1 MTIDGICLHAI
12 VSELRSKLISGRLQ
26 KINQIN
32 KNLLLLTIYTD
43 KNYKLV
49 LSSNSQDPRIH
60 ISNQAFSN
68 PPSPSNF
75 TMILRKHLINSRLR
89 DIRQNG
95 LDRTVELI
103 FDGKNELGLD
113 TERRLVIDLMGR
125 QSNIVLIDE
134 NRKVI
139 EAITRVSHDM
149 SRVRAIYPGTILDQL
164 KSDKVDILESD
175 STLDDLD
182 IADNLQAFK
191 IFYSF
196 FTGFSPVIGRE
207 ICYRAD
213 VDSKRNYGSLSNEEK
228 IALNKAF
235 IEIRDL
241 IRNEDFN
248 PKLIYQNDRLSSF
261 YCMDLTHLGNEG
273 KYFSTMSETLDT
285 YYLENSNDDSLNQ
298 NKKNLLQE
306 LEKLVEKKSNKL
318 DLMRSDLEK
327 SKGFDKENQEAEV
340 LSANVF
346 QVKKGMKEISL
357 INYYTNEELSIPLDP
372 KLDPWQNVEKKY
384 KKSKKHK
391 RSYNMLKKSIPLQIE
406 ECSYLRAITR
416 QINHVSDLDELGEIR
431 EELVGQ
437 GYLKDKRKKK
447 HKKRKESQSRAYKF
461 LTEDGSTIFVGKNN
475 KQNEQITLKD
485 ASKEDYF
492 FHVKDLPGSHVILTN
507 DRGVYTEKDFLAAG
521 YLAAKYSK
529 FGDEKYLDVDYTK
542 RKNVFKAKGAKPG
555 MVYYNDFKTIRI
567 DLEETISGLKEIK
580 D

>member
-1 MTIDGICLHAI
+1 MTIDGICLRAV
-12 VSELRSKLISGRLQ
+12 VSELRSTLINGRLQ

-32 KNLLLLTIYTD
+32 KNLVVLTIYTD
-43 KNYKLV
+43 KSQKLV
-49 LSSNSQDPRIH
+49 LSSNSQGPRIH
-60 ISNQAFSN
+60 ISDQAFSN

-75 TMILRKHLINSRLR
+75 TMVLRKHLINSRLR
-89 DIRQNG
+89 DVKQNG

-103 FDGKNELGLD
+103 FDGKNELGLA

-134 NRKVI
+134 TRKVI

-164 KSDKVDILESD
+164 ESDKIDILESD
-175 STLDDLD
+175 TGLEDLD
-182 IADNLQAFK
+182 IADNMQTFK
-191 IFYSF
+191 VFYSF
-196 FTGFSPVIGRE
+196 FTGFSPVMGRE

-213 VDSKRNYGSLSNEEK
+213 IDPKRNYGSLTSDDK
-228 IALNKAF
+228 VALNIAF
-235 IEIRDL
+235 TEIRDL

-248 PKLIYQNDRLSSF
+248 PNLIYQDGRLTSF
-261 YCMDLTHLGNEG
+261 YCMDLAHLGRDTKELP
-273 KYFSTMSETLDT
+273 SMSQVLDY

-306 LEKLVEKKSNKL
+306 LEKLVEKRSNKL
-318 DLMRSDLEK
+318 DLIRRDLEK
-327 SKGFDKENQEAEV
+327 AKDFDKDNQEAEV
-340 LSANVF
+340 LSANIF
-346 QVKKGMKEISL
+346 QVKKGMKEITL
-357 INYYTNEELSIPLDP
+357 LNYYTNEEISIGLDP

-391 RSYNMLKKSIPLQIE
+391 RSYNMLLKSIPLQFE
-406 ECSYLRAITR
+406 DCSYLKAITR
-416 QINHVSDLDELGEIR
+416 QIDHVTDLDELGEIR
-431 EELVGQ
+431 EELVDQ

-447 HKKRKESQSRAYKF
+447 QKKRKNTHSKPYKF
-461 LTEDGSTIFVGKNN
+461 LTVDGSTIFVGKNN
-475 KQNEQITLKD
+475 RQNEQITLKM

-507 DRGVYTEKDFLAAG
+507 DQGNFTENDLRAAG
-521 YLAAKYSK
+521 FLAAKYSK

-555 MVYYNDFKTIRI
+555 MVYYNDFKTMRVN
-567 DLEETISGLKEIK
+567 LEEKISGIREVK